1 MARLSVLVLGL
12 CSALVTAAGEGHPIE
27 KVMTLLKDLKTG
39 AVTEGKTEEVTY
51 TKFEYW
57 CTNSVKSLKTSISE
71 EKATLENLASEIA
84 SQTKSIA
91 ILAEEIEKLEEDL
104 MELDK
109 EASAAKEDRDA
120 GNELYS
126 AEKLALSDT
135 IKAIDDATT
144 ILKGT
149 RSDTDT
155 GLLQARSQV
164 SNLLVLLGY
173 RATAAQRES
182 LQAFAD
188 PKERPDFKAEGDEEK
203 HVKGYAFKSD
213 SVIELLKELSLKFQ
227 DELIASNEAETNAIN
242 AYNLAKLARTNLI
255 TAKKDSK
262 KTKEDEKASTE
273 ADLTSAGAAH
283 KSSSDDLAADKK
295 SLSETESSCSTKQ
308 SEWEERSAT
317 RSKEIEAIETAIS
330 ILAKVTGVRTE
341 APGNPLPSPVSF
353 LQLGNPNA
361 DRALRILRQEAKVAH
376 SKALERL
383 ADDVTERVKHGDG
396 AFDQVVNS
404 IQKMIH
410 LLMNEQTEEDDH
422 KNWCDK
428 ELAKTNSSISD
439 KKDKVEEL
447 SLKIEDAQA
456 RAAKLADEVRDADEM
471 VGQIQAH
478 MQEATEIREIGK
490 KENKLAVKDS
500 EDAQT
505 ALANA
510 IAVLKD
516 FYKSSGGMKKEA
528 WEFVQK
534 GGAPVDLPDE
544 PSTWDSGYT
553 SVADPAKQPEGIVT
567 VLEKVSAD
575 FAQMESQTLAQEEGD
590 QETFEQ
596 DIKDCKIE
604 MARRQSES
612 SQKAAEE
619 KRTLEKKREMEATRK
634 SVAGEKEATEQY
646 LKDLQPACV
655 EGSSTYDDRKA
666 ARAAEVESLTEAQSL
681 LQKAFE
687 DKADDVEKVGF
698 LAAKRRSAAP
708 AQGVLRAD

>member
-1 MARLSVLVLGL
+1 MARLSLLVL
-12 CSALVTAAGEGHPIE
+12 CLVAAVAFAHPME
-27 KVMTLLKDLKTG
+27 KVIELLKGLKTT
-39 AVTEGKTEEVTY
+39 AETEGKQEEVTY

-57 CTNSVKSLKTSISE
+57 AMNSVKSLQKSIAE
-71 EKATLENLASEIA
+71 EKAAIENLESEI
-84 SQTKSIA
+84 SSHKKNIA
-91 ILAEEIEKLEEDL
+91 VLTDEIEKLDEQL
-104 MELDK
+104 MELDN
-109 EASAAKEDRDA
+109 EAGAAKQDRDA
-120 GNELYS
+120 GKALYKE
-126 AEKLALSDT
+126 EKASLEDT
-135 IKAIDDATT
+135 IKAIDEATT
-144 ILKGT
+144 ILKST

-173 RATAAQRES
+173 RATAAQRVS

-242 AYNLAKLARTNLI
+242 AYDLAKLARTNLI

-262 KTKEDEKASTE
+262 KTKEDEKTSTE
-273 ADLTSAGAAH
+273 ADLTSVEAGH
-283 KSSSDDLAADKK
+283 KSTSDDLAADTK

-341 APGNPLPSPVSF
+341 APGSPVPPPSPVSF

-396 AFDQVVNS
+396 AFDQVINS
-404 IQKMIH
+404 IQKMIF
-410 LLMNEQTEEDDH
+410 LLMNEQKEENEH
-422 KNWCDK
+422 KQWCDL
-428 ELAKTNSSISD
+428 EISKTESSI
-439 KKDKVEEL
+439 KDKGEKIDEL
-447 SLKIEDAQA
+447 TLKIDDDQA
-456 RAAKLADEVRDADEM
+456 RAAKLNEEVKAADEM
-471 VGQIQAH
+471 VGKVTAH
-478 MQEATEIREIGK
+478 MNEATEIREIGK
-490 KENKLAVKDS
+490 KENKLAVKDA

-553 SVADPAKQPEGIVT
+553 SVTDPAAQPDGIVS

-575 FAQMESQTLAQEEGD
+575 FAQMESQTLAQEESD
-590 QETFEQ
+590 QEAFEE

-604 MARRQSES
+604 MARRSSES
-612 SQKAAEE
+612 EQKAAEE
-619 KRTLEKKREMEATRK
+619 KRTLEKERQMEATRK
-634 SVAGEKEATEQY
+634 SVSGEKEATEKY
-646 LKDLQPACV
+646 MEDLQPACV
-655 EGSSTYDDRKA
+655 EGSSTYEDRKA
-666 ARAAEVESLTEAQSL
+666 ARAQEVEALKEAQGL

-687 DKADDVEKVGF
+687 EKLEEKPAAF
-698 LAAKRRSAAP
+698 LRKRSSAAVG
-708 AQGVLRAD
+708 ALRMD

>member
-1 MARLSVLVLGL
+1 MARLSLLVL
-12 CSALVTAAGEGHPIE
+12 CLVAAVAFAHPME
-27 KVMTLLKDLKTG
+27 KVIELLKGLKTT
-39 AVTEGKTEEVTY
+39 AETEGKQEEVTY

-57 CTNSVKSLKTSISE
+57 AMNSVKSLQKSIAE
-71 EKATLENLASEIA
+71 EKAAIENLESEI
-84 SQTKSIA
+84 SSHKKNIA
-91 ILAEEIEKLEEDL
+91 VLTDEIEKLDEQL
-104 MELDK
+104 MELDN
-109 EASAAKEDRDA
+109 EAGAAKQDRDA
-120 GNELYS
+120 GKALYKE
-126 AEKLALSDT
+126 EKASLEDT
-135 IKAIDDATT
+135 IKAIDEATE
-144 ILKGT
+144 ILKST

-155 GLLQARSQV
+155 GLLQARTKVQA
-164 SNLLVLLGY
+164 LLALIGY
-173 RATAAQRES
+173 RASSEQRGA
-182 LQAFAD
+182 LQAFAAQ

-242 AYNLAKLARTNLI
+242 AYDLAKLARTNLI

-262 KTKEDEKASTE
+262 KTKEDEKTSTE
-273 ADLTSAGAAH
+273 ADLTSVEAGH
-283 KSSSDDLAADKK
+283 KSTSDDLAADTK

-341 APGNPLPSPVSF
+341 APGSPVPPPSPVSF

-410 LLMNEQTEEDDH
+410 RLMNEQTEEDDH
-422 KNWCDK
+422 KNWCDQ
-428 ELAKTNSSISD
+428 EISKTESSITD
-439 KKDKVEEL
+439 KKDKVDEL
-447 SLKIEDAQA
+447 NLKIEDAQA
-456 RAAKLADEVRDADEM
+456 RAAKLAEEVRDADAM
-471 VGQIQAH
+471 VLKIVEH
-478 MQEATEIREIGK
+478 MKEATEIREIGK

-516 FYKSSGGMKKEA
+516 FYKSSGGMSKEA
-528 WEFVQK
+528 WEFVQ
-534 GGAPVDLPDE
+534 APVTLPDT

-553 SVADPAKQPEGIVT
+553 SVTDPAAQPDGIVS

-575 FAQMESQTLAQEEGD
+575 FAQMESQTLAQEESD
-590 QETFEQ
+590 QEAFEE

-604 MARRQSES
+604 MARRSSES
-612 SQKAAEE
+612 EQKAAEE
-619 KRTLEKKREMEATRK
+619 KRTLEKERQMEATRK
-634 SVAGEKEATEQY
+634 SVSGEKEATEKY
-646 LKDLQPACV
+646 MEDLQPACV
-655 EGSSTYDDRKA
+655 EGSSTYEDRKA
-666 ARAAEVESLTEAQSL
+666 ARAQEVEALKEAQGL

-687 DKADDVEKVGF
+687 EKLEEKPAAF
-698 LAAKRRSAAP
+698 LRKRSSAAVG
-708 AQGVLRAD
+708 ALRMD